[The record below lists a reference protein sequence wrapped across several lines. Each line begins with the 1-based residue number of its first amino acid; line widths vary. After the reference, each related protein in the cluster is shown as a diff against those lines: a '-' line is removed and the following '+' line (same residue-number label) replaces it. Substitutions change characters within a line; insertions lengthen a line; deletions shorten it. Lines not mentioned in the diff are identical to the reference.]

1 MDQEYF
7 QEPQIHNKEREGKHT
22 SGYGELLGLMEVAD
36 KQSNDKQNVWQ
47 KINCI
52 PEIIQVSFNAGKNA
66 ATESAFWPKE
76 TLVIKHA

>member
-36 KQSNDKQNVWQ
+36 KQSNDKQNV
-47 KINCI
+47 
-52 PEIIQVSFNAGKNA
+52 
-66 ATESAFWPKE
+66 
-76 TLVIKHA
+76 